1 MDIEKWDKFTRTGS
15 IFDYLEYTACA
26 SEENECRQNS
36 GDGNRAVGN
45 ADWGLRQE
53 DNDSYK
59 GTR

>member
-1 MDIEKWDKFTRTGS
+1 MDMEKWDKFTRTGS

-26 SEENECRQNS
+26 SEENECRQS
-36 GDGNRAVGN
+36 SSDWNRTVSN
-45 ADWGLRQE
+45 ADGGLRQE

>member
-1 MDIEKWDKFTRTGS
+1 MDMEKWNKFAQTGS

-26 SEENECRQNS
+26 SEENECRTNNS
-36 GDGNRAVGN
+36 DGDRAFGD
-45 ADWGLRQE
+45 ADRGLRQE